1 MKIKSICRNIYI
13 FRLNH
18 SKMMFHI
25 FGNLL
30 YSISLRFHKVTTLV
44 SEEDIPVSLTDIEQA
59 VAWHGGCRWLKN
71 MRQRNL
77 YSRSICARKN
87 PGMGRKF
94 RLMFNNKKSI
104 FMLKVKK
111 LFISKPLYFFTRIN
125 LIRYA
130 KNGCFLHWVIC
141 YFYKNQTHDPV
152 FSSFYQSCN
161 WQIIELCNLGVGCFA
176 KLSYANWRSKINQVL
191 NKKNYNREQNLSF

>member
-77 YSRSICARKN
+77 YSRSICAQKN

-94 RLMFNNKKSI
+94 RLMFNKK
-104 FMLKVKK
+104 K
-111 LFISKPLYFFTRIN
+111 
-125 LIRYA
+125 
-130 KNGCFLHWVIC
+130 
-141 YFYKNQTHDPV
+141 YFYVESKKTVYFKTPL
-152 FSSFYQSCN
+152 FFYSYQSHS
-161 WQIIELCNLGVGCFA
+161 LC
-176 KLSYANWRSKINQVL
+176 
-191 NKKNYNREQNLSF
+191 